1 MNKELLELLD
11 SINEKKTLIR
21 NLVHEGKTDEAAAEK
36 EKLIKM
42 QKDFDT
48 LKDLDDVTPA
58 PKNPK
63 PVRTTPEDT
72 AEAKFAN
79 AARHGFRNAMT
90 EGVNADGGYTVPVDI
105 SVKIEK
111 LREAKYSLDKLVRH
125 VSVTTESGERTL
137 RSKKKHKGFYKVG
150 EMGKYKATDQPE
162 YFRQKYEIQKYG
174 GYLPVSLELLD
185 DTDENITGEIT
196 EWMADDSGATH
207 NRLILEA
214 INAGKTG
221 DSDDAPTYTVFT
233 GIDDI
238 TRTLNVTLGSAY
250 KKTSKII
257 TNDNGFQALCELKDS
272 NQRPL
277 LNPNPADPTKMQLAV
292 GPLVVPIEV
301 VPNDELEDVTVDG
314 KNYPP
319 FFIGDFYEGIVM
331 YDRKKFSIKSSDV
344 ASIDGLSAFGED
356 CLLFKGT
363 ERLDVRYRDVDAY
376 CVGYLAI
383 ETRTLSKKKITAA
396 AA

>member
-21 NLVHEGKTDEAAAEK
+21 NLVHEGKSDEAAAEK

-42 QKDFDT
+42 QQDFNT
-48 LKDLDDVTPA
+48 LKDLDDATPA

-63 PVRTTPEDT
+63 PIKTTPEDT
-72 AEAKFAN
+72 VEAKFAN

-105 SVKIEK
+105 STRIEK

-174 GYLPVSLELLD
+174 GYLPVSLELLE
-185 DTDENITGEIT
+185 DTDANITGEIT

-214 INAGKTG
+214 IAAGKTVTG
-221 DSDDAPTYTVFT
+221 DDAPTYTVFA

-272 NQRPL
+272 NLRPL
-277 LNPNPADPTKMQLAV
+277 MNPNPADPTKMQLAV

-314 KNYPP
+314 KQHPP
-319 FFIGDFYEGIVM
+319 FYIGDFFEGIVM

-344 ASIDGLSAFGED
+344 ASVDGLSAFGED

-376 CVGYLAI
+376 CIGYLAI
-383 ETRTLSKKKITAA
+383 ETRTLTKKKITPAA
-396 AA
+396 

>member
-1 MNKELLELLD
+1 MNKKLLELLD
-11 SINEKKTLIR
+11 SINEKKALVK
-21 NLVHEGKTDEAAAEK
+21 NLVDEGKIAEAKAAKTELQ
-36 EKLIKM
+36 EM
-42 QKDFDT
+42 QDKFDL
-48 LKDLDDVTPA
+48 LKDIEDTTPA

-63 PVRTTPEDT
+63 PVKTTPEDT
-72 AEAKFAN
+72 VEAKFAN

-105 SVKIEK
+105 STRIEK

-214 INAGKTG
+214 INAGKTITG
-221 DSDDAPTYTVFT
+221 DDAPTYTVFT

-277 LNPNPADPTKMQLAV
+277 MNPNPADPTKMQLAV

-314 KNYPP
+314 KNFPP

-363 ERLDVRYRDVDAY
+363 ERLDVRFRDTDAY
-376 CVGYLAI
+376 TVGYLAI

>member
-1 MNKELLELLD
+1 MNKKLLELLD
-11 SINEKKTLIR
+11 SINEKKALVK
-21 NLVHEGKTDEAAAEK
+21 NLVDEGKIAEAKAAKAELQ
-36 EKLIKM
+36 EM
-42 QKDFDT
+42 QDKFDL
-48 LKDLDDVTPA
+48 LKDIEDTTPA

-63 PVRTTPEDT
+63 PVKPVQDETV
-72 AEAKFAN
+72 EAKFAN
-79 AARHGFRNAMT
+79 AARHCFKNVMT
-90 EGVNADGGYTVPVDI
+90 EGIPGDGGYTVPVDI

-214 INAGKTG
+214 INAGKTITG
-221 DSDDAPTYTVFT
+221 DDAPTYTVFT

-250 KKTSKII
+250 KRTSKII
-257 TNDNGFQALCELKDS
+257 TNDNGFQALCELKDA

-277 LNPNPADPTKMQLAV
+277 LNPIPSDPTKMQLAV

-314 KNYPP
+314 KNFPP